1 MAVLDGRSSAGFAAC
16 LTTGA
21 VLIGARASAILTR
34 LDWFTFLILVLT
46 GFTACAEFGSYAF
59 VHPITRRLPQ
69 REFIAVEQG
78 LLTSFGRVMPILM
91 PLTLIVA
98 VSFAI
103 SVWDEGG
110 WIRGLAAAAAL
121 SLAAAVIS
129 TVVVNVP
136 INLAT
141 GKWDPDD
148 PPADWKQTRARWERF
163 QGVRSWLLLAG
174 FVLIC
179 ACVAV
184 RLDG

>member
-1 MAVLDGRSSAGFAAC
+1 VSRFGRGIRPRDSHGGLSDTPA
-16 LTTGA
+16 
-21 VLIGARASAILTR
+21 
-34 LDWFTFLILVLT
+34 LDWFAFLILVLT

-78 LLTSFGRVMPILM
+78 LLTSFGRVMPFLM

-98 VSFAI
+98 ITFAI

-110 WIRGLAAAAAL
+110 WTRGLATAAAIA
-121 SLAAAVIS
+121 LAAAVIS
-129 TVVVNVP
+129 TVIVNVP
-136 INLAT
+136 INLQTA
-141 GKWDPDD
+141 KWDPDD
-148 PPADWKQTRARWERF
+148 PPADWKQTRARWELF
-163 QGVRSWLLLAG
+163 QGVRSWLLLTG

-179 ACVAV
+179 ACIAV

>member
-1 MAVLDGRSSAGFAAC
+1 MRHDEPM
-16 LTTGA
+16 
-21 VLIGARASAILTR
+21 
-34 LDWFTFLILVLT
+34 DWFAFLILVLT

-98 VSFAI
+98 ITFAI

-110 WIRGLAAAAAL
+110 WIRGLATAAAI

-129 TVVVNVP
+129 TVIFNVP
-136 INLAT
+136 INLET
-141 GKWDPDD
+141 GKWDPDN
-148 PPADWKQTRARWERF
+148 PPADWKRTRSRWELF
-163 QGVRSWLLLAG
+163 QAVRSWLLLAG

-179 ACVAV
+179 ACIAV

>member
-1 MAVLDGRSSAGFAAC
+1 MRQRDSQ
-16 LTTGA
+16 GA
-21 VLIGARASAILTR
+21 LSDTPPA
-34 LDWFTFLILVLT
+34 LDWLAFLVLVLT

-98 VSFAI
+98 ITFAI

-110 WIRGLAAAAAL
+110 WTRGLATAAAV

-129 TVVVNVP
+129 TVIVNVP
-136 INLAT
+136 INLQT
-141 GKWDPDD
+141 GKWDPDH
-148 PPADWKQTRARWERF
+148 PPTDWKQIRARWEFF

-179 ACVAV
+179 ACIAV

>member
-1 MAVLDGRSSAGFAAC
+1 M
-16 LTTGA
+16 
-21 VLIGARASAILTR
+21 
-34 LDWFTFLILVLT
+34 DWFAFLILVLT

-59 VHPITRRLPQ
+59 VHSITRRLPQ

-98 VSFAI
+98 ITFAI

-110 WIRGLAAAAAL
+110 WTRGLATAAAIA
-121 SLAAAVIS
+121 LAAAVIS
-129 TVVVNVP
+129 TVIVNVP
-136 INLAT
+136 INLQTA
-141 GKWDPDD
+141 KWDPDN
-148 PPADWKQTRARWERF
+148 PPADWRQTRARWELF
-163 QGVRSWLLLAG
+163 QGVRTWLLLTG

-179 ACVAV
+179 ACIAV